1 MVSYLIFGLIIF
13 VIGIGIIIFSIVK
26 DRKNKG
32 KDEEQIASPKQ
43 MKSVVNLIE
52 VTGYDQEERC
62 YIMKEGRFMDLL
74 QVQSKDLVSSSSD
87 EVEYD
92 ILKFCKTY
100 RLYEDDLKIVS
111 MNFPCDTKVQQEYL
125 KHKKEQTTNPIFK
138 KCLADQIS
146 ELIWLEKNRTT
157 REYYFMIFADS
168 IDNLQENKRTLKAV
182 LHTGRD
188 GLVSEISD
196 KKKHQILYR
205 LNNKCSQVA

>member
-1 MVSYLIFGLIIF
+1 MVSYFVFGLIIF
-13 VIGIGIIIFSIVK
+13 VIGIGIVTFSIVK
-26 DRKNKG
+26 DRKSKERDG
-32 KDEEQIASPKQ
+32 EQTPSPKQ

-74 QVQSKDLVSSSSD
+74 QVQSKDLISSSSD

-100 RLYEDDLKIVS
+100 RLYEDDLKIIS
-111 MNFPCDTKVQQEYL
+111 MNFPCDTKTQQEYL
-125 KHKKEQTTNPIFK
+125 RHKKEQTTNPIFK
-138 KCLADQIS
+138 KCISDQIN

-168 IDNLQENKRTLKAV
+168 VEKLQDDKKTLKAV

-188 GLVSEISD
+188 GLLSEISD